1 MIYDKLSNVM
11 NYKGFHRNLDTAF
24 SYLSSHDLNELPLGR
39 TEVDGDNVF
48 INVME
53 ASAAPSE
60 EKNFEIH
67 KNYMDIQI
75 DLVGTEIIEI
85 GDSSA
90 MTVNDYNPETDF
102 GTASCQATV
111 SCTMGAGN
119 FIVCM
124 AEEPHK
130 PGVAALSD
138 TFLKK
143 CVVKV
148 RV

>member
-1 MIYDKLSNVM
+1 MHYT
-11 NYKGFHRNLDTAF
+11 GFHHNLDTAL
-24 SYLSSHDLNELPLGR
+24 SYLSSHNLNELPLGR
-39 TEVDGDNVF
+39 TEVDGNQVF

-53 ASAAPSE
+53 ASAAPSA
-60 EKNFEIH
+60 EKEFEIH

-75 DLVGTEIIEI
+75 DLAGTEIIEI

-90 MTVNDYNPETDF
+90 MTVHGYDAETDF
-102 GTASCQATV
+102 GTVSCNTTV

-130 PGVAALSD
+130 PGVAALAD

-148 RV
+148 HI